1 MKRIVGIVFLI
12 MSISM
17 FGARINK
24 FNISKSEVIHMVYD
38 TTKVVFS
45 KYHDEWNDILLG
57 TLAAET
63 DLGAYKGNSKHG
75 VAQITPIAYKFIK
88 KEILKDKKTYEKLKS
103 VGLDFK
109 KISFNDLTNN
119 HKASVTAMA
128 LYYKYTVEKKKV
140 NIHGKDKAEVWK
152 KYYNTYAGSGTKEH
166 FNKAYS
172 RNKSIINET
181 MLACKSDDVKDVKL
195 AKASLIE
202 NDIYSTCEVCEPAE
216 GTMTVASTDDFTT
229 FTTTISF
236 EKEESDDE
244 FAYNKLLRKFI
255 TVKNIAQSA

>member
-1 MKRIVGIVFLI
+1 
-12 MSISM
+12 M
-17 FGARINK
+17 FGARVSK

-57 TLAAET
+57 TLDAET
-63 DLGAYKGNSKHG
+63 DLGAYKGNSKHRFE
-75 VAQITPIAYKFIK
+75 QITPIAKKFIK

-103 VGLDFK
+103 IGLDFK

-140 NIHGKDKAEVWK
+140 SIHGKDKAEVWK

-202 NDIYSTCEVCEPAE
+202 NDVYNTCEVCEPVE
-216 GTMTVASTDDFTT
+216 NVITIASTDDFTT

>member
-140 NIHGKDKAEVWK
+140 N
-152 KYYNTYAGSGTKEH
+152 TYAGSGTKEH

-181 MLACKSDDVKDVKL
+181 MLACKTDDVKDVKL

-202 NDIYSTCEVCEPAE
+202 NDVYNTCEVCEPAE
-216 GTMTVASTDDFTT
+216 GAMTVASTDDFTT
-229 FTTTISF
+229 FTTTIRF
-236 EKEESDDE
+236 EKEESNDE

>member
-17 FGARINK
+17 FGARVSK

-103 VGLDFK
+103 IGLDFK

-181 MLACKSDDVKDVKL
+181 MLVCKTSDTKL
-195 AKASLIE
+195 AKTSIVE
-202 NDIYSTCEVCEPAE
+202 DVVYDTYVVNEPE
-216 GTMTVASTDDFTT
+216 ESVTVDVSDDFTT
-229 FTTTISF
+229 FTATISV
-236 EKEESDDE
+236 KEEEPDE
-244 FAYNKLLRKFI
+244 FAYNKLLRKLI
-255 TVKNIAQSA
+255 TFKTNALSA